1 MFLNLF
7 QSLFLTLLI
16 LLIFFQYF
24 LYFVYYLVVVYNH
37 YLAAKIV
44 DHGGGEPNSDE
55 RREAIK
61 NMMKNI
67 GGKAV
72 RREQEKKLKQAKT
85 AVKQILKKKK

>member
-1 MFLNLF
+1 MNFKEF
-7 QSLFLTLLI
+7 YLI
-16 LLIFFQYF
+16 AEGKKKEMIAS
-24 LYFVYYLVVVYNH
+24 
-37 YLAAKIV
+37 YLAGRQQSTPKIV

-85 AVKQILKKKK
+85 AVKQILKKKR

>member
-1 MFLNLF
+1 MNFKEF
-7 QSLFLTLLI
+7 YLI
-16 LLIFFQYF
+16 AEGKKKEMIAS
-24 LYFVYYLVVVYNH
+24 
-37 YLAAKIV
+37 YLAGRQQSTPKIV

-85 AVKQILKKKK
+85 TVKQILKKKK